1 MKIHEIERKSSK
13 KVTRVGRGIAAG
25 KGKTAGRGTKG
36 QKSRTGK
43 KLRIGFEGGQVSYA
57 ERLPKNKGFKSFK
70 IKAEVIYTKS
80 LEQLDSKK
88 IIDNYV
94 LAEAKL
100 LSSPFVFA
108 KLILNGDDLTSP
120 FNIKIQAVSKG
131 AIEAVEKAGGKVE
144 VVARIQ
150 QEKKQD

>member
-43 KLRIGFEGGQVSYA
+43 KLRVGFEGGQVSYA

-70 IKAEVIYTKS
+70 TKSEVVYTKS
-80 LEQLDSKK
+80 LALLDAKK
-88 IIDNYV
+88 VIDNYV

-100 LSSPFVFA
+100 ISNPFVVA
-108 KLILNGDDLTSP
+108 KLILNGDYLTSA
-120 FNIKIQAVSKG
+120 FNLKIQSASKG

-144 VVARIQ
+144 IVARVQ